1 MTQTLAPPSQ
11 PRPTARK
18 VAEPPARRGR
28 TFTRPLQY
36 LALLGYMVFL
46 GFPLLFLLSTSL
58 KTPQELQSADP
69 SLLPGNPDWANFG
82 DAIEKAN
89 LMRAAGNSLYVA
101 ALTTVLVTVI
111 SLPAAYALARFRTKL
126 RGVATIWILLSQVFP
141 FILIVIPVFLVLKQ
155 VGLVNN
161 PLGLVLVYTVWC
173 LPFALW
179 MLRGYVAAIP
189 VDLEEAGAIDGA
201 GRLRVLRS
209 IVLPLLAPGLVATSL
224 FTFISSW
231 NEFFFA
237 LVLIQ
242 DPGLQT
248 LPLTLARFFGAEG
261 QVQLGQLAAASLLA
275 TIPSLVFFLI
285 IQRRLTSGLMSG
297 AVKG

>member
-1 MTQTLAPPSQ
+1 VTQTLAPPS
-11 PRPTARK
+11 PPGPTVRRA
-18 VAEPPARRGR
+18 AESPVYR
-28 TFTRPLQY
+28 TRAFARPLQY
-36 LALLGYMVFL
+36 LALLGYVLFL

-58 KTPQELQSADP
+58 KTPQELQSPDP
-69 SLLPGNPDWANFG
+69 SFFPSSPTWSNFG
-82 DAIEKAN
+82 DAISKAN
-89 LMRAAGNSLYVA
+89 LVTAAGNSLYVA
-101 ALTTVLVTVI
+101 TLTTVIVTVI
-111 SLPAAYALARFRTKL
+111 SLPAAYALARFRTRL
-126 RGVATIWILLSQVFP
+126 RGIATGWILLSQVFP

-242 DPGLQT
+242 DPGNQT
-248 LPLTLARFFGAEG
+248 LPLTLARFVGAEG
-261 QVQLGQLAAASLLA
+261 QVQLGQLAAASLMA

>member
-1 MTQTLAPPSQ
+1 MTMLSRTPVRAPVN
-11 PRPTARK
+11 RAR
-18 VAEPPARRGR
+18 GYS
-28 TFTRPLQY
+28 RPLQY
-36 LALLGYMVFL
+36 LALAGYVVFL
-46 GFPLLFLLSTSL
+46 GFPLLFLLATSV
-58 KTPQELQSADP
+58 KTPQELQSGDS
-69 SLLPGNPDWANFG
+69 SLLPRSFNLNNFG
-82 DAIEKAN
+82 DAIQKAN
-89 LMRAAGNSLYVA
+89 LVQAAGNSLYVA
-101 ALTTVLVTVI
+101 VLTTVIVTVI
-111 SLPAAYALARFRTKL
+111 SLPAAYALSRFRTKL
-126 RGVATIWILLSQVFP
+126 RGVATGWILLSQVFP

-155 VGLVNN
+155 VGLVNH

-179 MLRGYVAAIP
+179 MLRGYVTAVP
-189 VDLEEAGAIDGA
+189 VELEEAGAMDGA
-201 GRLRVLRS
+201 SRLRVLWS

-242 DPGLQT
+242 DPHLQT
-248 LPLTLARFFGAEG
+248 LPLTLARFVGAEG

-275 TIPSLVFFLI
+275 TIPSLVFFLL

>member
-1 MTQTLAPPSQ
+1 MTRTLAPDP
-11 PRPTARK
+11 PRPVART
-18 VAEPPARRGR
+18 VAEPPVRRTR
-28 TFTRPLQY
+28 TFTKPLRY
-36 LALLGYMVFL
+36 LALLAYMVFL
-46 GFPLLFLLSTSL
+46 GFPLLFLLSTAL
-58 KTPQELQSADP
+58 KTPRELQSTDP
-69 SLLPGNPDWANFG
+69 SLLPDSLNWANFG
-82 DAIEKAN
+82 NAVEKAN
-89 LMRAAGNSLYVA
+89 LAQAAGNSLYVA
-101 ALTTVLVTVI
+101 ALTTVIVTVV
-111 SLPAAYALARFRTKL
+111 SLPAAYALARFRTRL

-242 DPGLQT
+242 DPGNQT

-275 TIPSLVFFLI
+275 TIPSLAFFLI

>member
-1 MTQTLAPPSQ
+1 
-11 PRPTARK
+11 
-18 VAEPPARRGR
+18 
-28 TFTRPLQY
+28 
-36 LALLGYMVFL
+36 VFL

-58 KTPQELQSADP
+58 KTPQQLQSGDASFFP
-69 SLLPGNPDWANFG
+69 TSFTWSNFG
-82 DAIEKAN
+82 DAIQKAN
-89 LMRAAGNSLYVA
+89 LVQAAGNSLYVA
-101 ALTTVLVTVI
+101 VLTTVIVTLI

-126 RGVATIWILLSQVFP
+126 RGIATGWILLSQVFP

-155 VGLVNN
+155 IGLVNN

-189 VDLEEAGAIDGA
+189 VELEEAGAIDGA
-201 GRLRVLRS
+201 GKLRVLRS

-248 LPLTLARFFGAEG
+248 LPLTLARFVGAEG

-275 TIPSLVFFLI
+275 TVPSLVFFLF

>member
-1 MTQTLAPPSQ
+1 VRRASALA
-11 PRPTARK
+11 
-18 VAEPPARRGR
+18 
-28 TFTRPLQY
+28 RPLQY
-36 LALLGYMVFL
+36 LALLGYVLFL
-46 GFPLLFLLSTSL
+46 GFPLLFLLATSL
-58 KTPQELQSADP
+58 KSPRELQSPDP
-69 SLLPGNPDWANFG
+69 AFLPKTPDWDNFG
-82 DAIEKAN
+82 GAIQKAN
-89 LMRAAGNSLYVA
+89 LVQAAGNSLYVA
-101 ALTTVLVTVI
+101 ALTTVVVTVV
-111 SLPAAYALARFRTKL
+111 SLPAAYALARFRTRL
-126 RGVATIWILLSQVFP
+126 RGVATGWILLSQVFP

-155 VGLVNN
+155 IGLVDN

-201 GRLRVLRS
+201 GKLRVLRS

-242 DPGLQT
+242 DPGRQT
-248 LPLTLARFFGAEG
+248 LPLTLARFVGAEG

-275 TIPSLVFFLI
+275 TVPSLVFFLF